1 MIEIIIQ
8 GIPITVEKKKIKNMY
23 LKVLPPEG
31 KVVISAPTRMS
42 QRIIEEFAVSKIS
55 WIQEKRKKYAEQPK
69 KIELQYTSGEHIY
82 VWGESYPMEI
92 KYVNNGSKVTL
103 AEERIVMQVPV
114 DSTLEQRER
123 CLNEWYRLQLKER
136 IPLLIA
142 KWEDIIGVQVYE
154 WGVKNMKT
162 RWGTCNTGAKRIW
175 LNLQLAKKK
184 PECLEYV
191 VVHEMTHLLEKKH
204 NQRFYGFMDKFL
216 PEWRNIK
223 DELNNVGKEQCN

>member
-1 MIEIIIQ
+1 MIEIKIE

-31 KVVISAPTRMS
+31 KVVISAPKRMS
-42 QRIIEEFAVSKIS
+42 QKVIEDFAASKIN
-55 WIQEKRKKYAEQPK
+55 WIQEKRKKYREQPK
-69 KIELQYTSGEHIY
+69 KIELQYISGEHIY
-82 VWGESYPMEI
+82 LWGKPYPLEI
-92 KYVNNGSKVTL
+92 RYSNVRSKVIL
-103 AEERIVMQVPV
+103 LEEKVVIQVPM
-114 DSTLEQRER
+114 DSGAKQRER
-123 CLNEWYRLQLKER
+123 CLNEWYRAKLKER

-142 KWEDIIGVQVYE
+142 KWENIIGVQVQE

-162 RWGTCNTGAKRIW
+162 RWGTCNTSAKRIW

-191 VVHEMTHLLEKKH
+191 VVHEMTHLLEKNH
-204 NQRFYGFMDKFL
+204 NQRFYDFMNKFL

-223 DELNNVGKEQCN
+223 DELNR